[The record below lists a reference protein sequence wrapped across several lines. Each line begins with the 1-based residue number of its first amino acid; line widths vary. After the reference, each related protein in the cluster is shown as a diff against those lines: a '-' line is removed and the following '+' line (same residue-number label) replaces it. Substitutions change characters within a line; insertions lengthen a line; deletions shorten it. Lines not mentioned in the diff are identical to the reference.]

1 MIYANEV
8 FLGSSLQFLRI
19 LQNPRWE
26 DYEYEYD
33 DAAKGN
39 FLYFMGNGM
48 TVTELDK
55 TGNREYYV
63 DFDLRLWDAH
73 ELFPSGVW
81 YLDDDYVD
89 VPPST
94 YSR

>member
-1 MIYANEV
+1 MVKKKDVLLVYGLVRQDDVSDHLNNADNV
-8 FLGSSLQFLRI
+8 SLGSSLQFLRI

-48 TVTELDK
+48 TVTELNK
-55 TGNREYYV
+55 TGNRKFLV
-63 DFDLRLWDAH
+63 QFDPRRL
-73 ELFPSGVW
+73 
-81 YLDDDYVD
+81 
-89 VPPST
+89 
-94 YSR
+94 